1 MVAWLAGHVDWFW
14 LVVGLLVGWNLMKQ
28 PKWVADLLGWSWA
41 KVTSFIP
48 KAPK

>member
-28 PKWVADLLGWSWA
+28 PKWVAKLLAWSWA
-41 KVTSFIP
+41 KITSFIP

>member
-14 LVVGLLVGWNLMKQ
+14 NLMKQ
-28 PKWVADLLGWSWA
+28 PKWVANLLGWSWA
-41 KVTSFIP
+41 KITSFIP